1 MVEDKTNTMEVHR
14 DLSIESKLVLL
25 PEVNK
30 WIIIQIFLPRRQQH
44 TPFLMK
50 GTTGDTLLQCSL
62 HLHLTIQWPV
72 TLLADQ
78 SYNWQRNQSH
88 SLDFILVGQQSQ
100 MDAYREMTCS
110 NQAREDDALFCRY

>member
-30 WIIIQIFLPRRQQH
+30 QIIIQIFHLGDNS
-44 TPFLMK
+44 TPILMK
-50 GTTGDTLLQCSL
+50 GTTGDTLLPHSL

-78 SYNWQRNQSH
+78 SYNWQRI
-88 SLDFILVGQQSQ
+88 SLIL
-100 MDAYREMTCS
+100 
-110 NQAREDDALFCRY
+110 